1 MSSSRAV
8 GEEFL
13 TVLVAAQAGGA
24 WAFERLYRDL
34 APSVAGYL
42 QVQGAVEPDDL
53 TSEVFIGVFRGLERF
68 SGSEPEF
75 RSWVFTIAHR
85 RLTDE
90 RRREGRRPRPDELGV
105 ETDVAAGGDVED
117 DVFVRLGTARV
128 RELCA
133 PLSVDQRDVLL
144 LRLVAGLTVE
154 QVAETVG
161 KSVGATKA
169 LQRRGLAA
177 LQRELERRG
186 VTL

>member
-1 MSSSRAV
+1 MER
-8 GEEFL
+8 EEFL
-13 TVLVAAQAGGA
+13 TVLRAGGA

-34 APSVAGYL
+34 APTVAGYL

-68 SGSEPEF
+68 SGSEAEF

-90 RRREGRRPRPDELGV
+90 RRRDGRRPRPDELGV
-105 ETDVAAGGDVED
+105 ETDVVAGGDVED
-117 DVFVRLGTARV
+117 DVLVRLGTARV

-133 PLSVDQRDVLL
+133 RLSGDQRDVLL

-154 QVAETVG
+154 QVAGTVG
-161 KSVGATKA
+161 KSVAATKA
-169 LQRRGLAA
+169 LQRRGLVA
-177 LQRELERRG
+177 LQQELERRG